1 MDREWIKSAVIG
13 MVRTC
18 LFCFFFKK
26 KDVEIVNMLT
36 ALRIEHRFEIQERGQ
51 MLK

>member
-1 MDREWIKSAVIG
+1 MQLLEWLEPVCF
-13 MVRTC
+13 V
-18 LFCFFFKK
+18 FFFKK